1 MIVQRTIEEILVKY
15 QELLDTMNTNNNE
28 ATWEDVASL
37 VSKHFS
43 GEECFLLG
51 MQTGLQIHI
60 QTISVQ
66 PDKTIN

>member
-1 MIVQRTIEEILVKY
+1 
-15 QELLDTMNTNNNE
+15 MNTTNNE